1 MILDLRL
8 NGGGSLDEAIKL
20 TGLFVRTNPVV
31 QVRDEQGRRQEA
43 DDTDPS
49 VRYEGPLVVLTS
61 RHSASASE
69 ILAGALQDYGRA
81 LIVGDSST
89 HGKGTV
95 QSVNQLRSLIRMDR
109 SLTNDP
115 GALKLTI
122 KKFFR
127 PSGVSTQLKGVIPDI
142 VLPSVAN
149 ESKDIGESALDN
161 PLPWDTISSAKYDHF
176 NLVEPYLAELRQRS
190 AERVAADKEFAY
202 VREDIELFKKRQA
215 DKTISLNEKQR
226 LKEQE
231 ENEARQ
237 KARDK
242 ERLTRPEPQEK
253 VYEITLK
260 LADLPGLPPPV
271 ARTNAALAKLS
282 GHPITGPSGAITNS
296 AAAAAPSGDDADEA
310 EAEKPPPTD
319 AALLEAEHILVDYL
333 SLLPKGNLV
342 TAGQ

>member
-1 MILDLRL
+1 
-8 NGGGSLDEAIKL
+8 
-20 TGLFVRTNPVV
+20 
-31 QVRDEQGRRQEA
+31 
-43 DDTDPS
+43 
-49 VRYEGPLVVLTS
+49 
-61 RHSASASE
+61 
-69 ILAGALQDYGRA
+69 
-81 LIVGDSST
+81 
-89 HGKGTV
+89 
-95 QSVNQLRSLIRMDR
+95 MDR

-127 PSGVSTQLKGVIPDI
+127 PSGASTQLKGVIPDI

-161 PLPWDTISSAKYDHF
+161 PLPWDTIAGAKYDHF
-176 NLVEPYLAELRQRS
+176 NLVEPYLGELRRRS
-190 AERVAADKEFAY
+190 VDRVAADKEFAY
-202 VREDIELFKKRQA
+202 VREDIELFKKHQA
-215 DKTISLNEKQR
+215 DKTISLNEQQR
-226 LKEQE
+226 LTEQE
-231 ENEARQ
+231 DNEARQ

-242 ERLTRPEPQEK
+242 ERLTRPEPQQK

-282 GHPITGPSGAITNS
+282 VHPIADPSGTASKS
-296 AAAAAPSGDDADEA
+296 AAAAAPSGDNADDA

-319 AALLEAEHILVDYL
+319 ATMFEAEHILVDYL
-333 SLLPKGNLV
+333 SLLPKGSLV

>member
-1 MILDLRL
+1 
-8 NGGGSLDEAIKL
+8 
-20 TGLFVRTNPVV
+20 
-31 QVRDEQGRRQEA
+31 
-43 DDTDPS
+43 
-49 VRYEGPLVVLTS
+49 
-61 RHSASASE
+61 
-69 ILAGALQDYGRA
+69 
-81 LIVGDSST
+81 
-89 HGKGTV
+89 
-95 QSVNQLRSLIRMDR
+95 MDR

-127 PSGVSTQLKGVIPDI
+127 PSGASTQLKGVIPDI

-161 PLPWDTISSAKYDHF
+161 PLPWDTIKGGGAQYDHF
-176 NLVEPYLAELRQRS
+176 NLVEPYLGELRRRS
-190 AERVAADKEFAY
+190 VDRVAADKEFAY
-202 VREDIELFKKRQA
+202 VREDIELFKMRQA

-226 LKEQE
+226 LAEQE

-242 ERLTRPEPQEK
+242 ERLTRPEPRQK

-282 GHPITGPSGAITNS
+282 GHPMVGPSGTISNS
-296 AAAAAPSGDDADEA
+296 AAAAAPGGDSAEDT

-319 AALLEAEHILVDYL
+319 ATMLEAEHILVDYL
-333 SLLPKGNLV
+333 ALLPKGSLV